1 VDASS
6 AAIASEGWRSALLRL
21 CGRIVF
27 LGGVPV
33 VAYTIATLRP
43 QPLEAVAYCLALV
56 AGAAAGFLPRLDAR
70 RRGTVL
76 VAGLLFLGA
85 VSLHA
90 VGPAPGGLLSLVS
103 APIIAGLVFGGRAGS
118 LALAVGAGS
127 LLVLGAAGRF
137 ESTPRFAETLLH
149 FRNWPRMTAAYS
161 VLTGLLVLLVSSA
174 VRRAEEGL
182 SEARAA
188 LARALGERRARTHAE
203 DALRESEEVLRRS
216 EAELLALFAS
226 MEDVILVL
234 DSEGR
239 YVRIAPTN
247 PSLLYRPSAELLGRR
262 LHDVFPREQA
272 DFFLGR
278 IRECLETRRTVHF
291 DYSLPIRGSVLWF
304 AATVSPMLRD
314 MVVWVARDVTESKH
328 ADERLREGED
338 RWRRISEATFEGVAF
353 TENGVMIDVNE
364 QLAQMLGYAPEELI
378 GLPVEKCVAPR
389 DRARVASSMRSRGSD
404 AYEHRAMR
412 KDGSTFPVEVR
423 ARALTLR
430 GRAIRVTAVRDLSER
445 TRLEAELRRRE
456 TLATMGSLVAG
467 VAHEVRTPLFS
478 LSATLDALEAGV
490 GTPEEQGELR
500 ELLRAQ
506 LRRLSSLMQDLLDYG
521 RPPRLKLALGGIRE
535 PLEHVVRNCQ
545 AQALHAGVRIE
556 IRAPAGLPEARV
568 DSGRLEQVF
577 ENLLVNAL
585 QHAPRGSTVTLSAT
599 QVAEPPGLVCA
610 VEDEGPGL
618 TAADMKHV
626 FEPFF
631 SRRRGGTGL
640 GLAIAQRFVEA
651 HGGSLTAVNRPG
663 GGAAFTVTIPLDAER
678 GESRA

>member
-1 VDASS
+1 M
-6 AAIASEGWRSALLRL
+6 L
-21 CGRIVF
+21 F

-33 VAYTIATLRP
+33 IAYALATVRP
-43 QPLEAVAYCLALV
+43 QPMEAVAYCLALV
-56 AGAAAGFLPRLDAR
+56 AAAAAGYLPRPGAR
-70 RRGTVL
+70 GRGTVL

-90 VGPAPGGLLSLVS
+90 AGPTPGGLLSLVS

-118 LALAVGAGS
+118 FALAVGAGS

-137 ESTPRFAETLLH
+137 ESTPRFAEALLL
-149 FRNWPRMTAAYS
+149 FRSWPRMTAAYS
-161 VLTGLLVLLVSSA
+161 LFTGLLVLLVSSA
-174 VRRAEEGL
+174 MRRAETGL
-182 SEARAA
+182 AEARAG
-188 LARALGERRARTHAE
+188 LVRALGERRARTHAE
-203 DALRESEEVLRRS
+203 DALRESEEVLHQS

-262 LHDVFPREQA
+262 LHDVFPPERA

-278 IRECLETRRTVHF
+278 IRECLENRRTVHF
-291 DYSLPIRGSVLWF
+291 DYSLPIRGSTLWF
-304 AATVSPMLRD
+304 AATVSPMLRE
-314 MVVWVARDVTESKH
+314 MVVWVARDVTESRR
-328 ADERLREGED
+328 ADERLREGEE
-338 RWRRISEATFEGVAF
+338 RWHRISEATFEGIGF
-353 TENGVMIDVNE
+353 SEKGVMIDVNE
-364 QLAQMLGYAPEELI
+364 QLAQMLGYGPEELI
-378 GLPVEKCVAPR
+378 GLPVERCVAPE
-389 DRARVASSMRSRGSD
+389 DRAKVASAMRAQSGD

-423 ARALTLR
+423 ARALTLH
-430 GRAIRVTAVRDLSER
+430 GHAIRVTAVRDLSER

-500 ELLRAQ
+500 DLLRAQ

-521 RPPRLKLALGGIRE
+521 RPPQLKRALGGIRE
-535 PLEHVVRNCQ
+535 PIERVVRNCQ
-545 AQALHAGVRIE
+545 AQALRMGVRIE
-556 IRAPAGLPEARV
+556 VRVPAALPDVWV
-568 DSGRLEQVF
+568 DPGRLEQVF

-585 QHAPRGSTVTLSAT
+585 QHAPRGSTVKLSAT
-599 QVAEPPGLVCA
+599 QVVEPPGLVCV

-618 TAADMKHV
+618 TAADMERI

-651 HGGSLTAVNRPG
+651 HGGSLTAGNRPG
-663 GGAAFTVTIPLDAER
+663 GGAAFTVTIPLDVER
-678 GESRA
+678 GEARA